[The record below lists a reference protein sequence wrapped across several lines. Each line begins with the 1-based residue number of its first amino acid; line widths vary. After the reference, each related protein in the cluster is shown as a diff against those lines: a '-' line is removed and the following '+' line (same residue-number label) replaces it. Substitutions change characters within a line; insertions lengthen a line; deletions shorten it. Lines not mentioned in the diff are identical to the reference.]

1 MKKEKISAKD
11 VAKYSGVSPATV
23 SMILNGKSS
32 KFSEDTCRKVINAC
46 NELGYVHSISF
57 RTNSSADKVL
67 IAVVPTFSNLY
78 FVHAVE
84 SMQHRAKELGYSL
97 LTFDTCRERTQEA
110 LIIRICNCSPFAG
123 VVFFYPP
130 ENNLLLQQL
139 ELSKPVLHIYEK
151 DIYSESNILE
161 FDSVRVG
168 SIIAKHLYEYG
179 HRRIAFLSMNLETK
193 QTVRSRRLTGLQSV
207 YEKNGLD
214 PKESVLLCTPET
226 ELPRAKT
233 APEGYEL
240 GYMITQK
247 LIERKENIT
256 AIVGLNDMVA
266 MGAMDAII
274 DAGLRVPEDYSVC
287 GCDNTSIAKYRRIS
301 LTSVDSYPVQ
311 SGREAVDFLVKKIE
325 HTDFLSGM
333 EDNPTGVTR
342 IEYFPRLIARKST
355 GPAKGYKNSASHAQD
370 NM

>member
-1 MKKEKISAKD
+1 MENGKVSAKD
-11 VAKYSGVSPATV
+11 VARYSGVSAATV
-23 SMILNGKSS
+23 SMILNGKSG
-32 KFSEDTCRKVINAC
+32 KFSEKTCRKVIDAC

-57 RTNSSADKVL
+57 RANANDDKVL
-67 IAVVPTFSNLY
+67 IAVVPTLSNLY

-110 LIIRICNCSPFAG
+110 LIIRICSCYPFAG
-123 VVFFYPP
+123 IVFLYPP

-139 ELSKPVLHIYEK
+139 ELAKPVIHIYEK
-151 DIYSESNILE
+151 DMYSESNILE

-168 SIIAKHLYEYG
+168 TIVAKHLYEYG
-179 HRRIAFLSMNLETK
+179 HRRIAFLSMDFETK
-193 QTVRSRRLTGLQSV
+193 QTVRARRLTGLRSV

-214 PKESVLLCTPET
+214 PKECVLLCTPEI
-226 ELPRAKT
+226 ELPQAKT
-233 APEGYEL
+233 VPEGYEL

-247 LIERKENIT
+247 LIERKETVT

-274 DAGLRVPEDYSVC
+274 DAGLSVPEDYSVC

-311 SGREAVDFLVKKIE
+311 SGREAIDFLVKKIE
-325 HTDFLSGM
+325 HTDFLSGI
-333 EDNPTGVTR
+333 EDNPIGVTR
-342 IEYFPRLIARKST
+342 VEYYPRLIARKST
-355 GPAKGYKNSASHAQD
+355 GPAKEH
-370 NM
+370 